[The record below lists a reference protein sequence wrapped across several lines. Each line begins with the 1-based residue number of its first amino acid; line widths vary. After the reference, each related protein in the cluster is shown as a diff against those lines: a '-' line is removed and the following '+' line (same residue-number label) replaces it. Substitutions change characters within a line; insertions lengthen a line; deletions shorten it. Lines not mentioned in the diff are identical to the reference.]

1 MVKLGWRKQARSVF
15 MKLDAS
21 IQRRITDKLREI
33 IENAEDYP
41 HRPLRKNFAGNFK
54 LRVGIYRIIYT
65 YQKNSLI
72 VQSVQRRD
80 KGYR

>member
-1 MVKLGWRKQARSVF
+1 MVRLGWRKQARFVF
-15 MKLDAS
+15 VKLDGS

-65 YQKNSLI
+65 YEKNSLI

>member
-1 MVKLGWRKQARSVF
+1 MVRLGWRKQARSVF
-15 MKLDAS
+15 VKLDGS

-54 LRVGIYRIIYT
+54 LRVGIYWIIYT
-65 YQKNSLI
+65 YEKNALI